1 MKKKVTILGVT
12 GSIGRQTIEVINA
25 NKDKF
30 EIVGIA
36 SKRNAE
42 LLKFFAEKFKV
53 PYVALYDRKD
63 LSFSYNPKLLYGR
76 EGLEELASLDTD
88 LVVISISGI
97 EAIYPT
103 KVAIENGK
111 KIAIATKEVIVAC
124 GELIKTWL
132 RKSKSIL
139 IPIDSEHSALFQLM
153 NAFKRKSIDKIFL
166 TASGGP
172 FWNKPKE
179 YIENA
184 TLEDVLKHP
193 TWNMGSKTT
202 IDSANLVNKALEV
215 IEAHFFF
222 NFKYESIKVLIHPQ
236 SLVHGMIELRDGSII
251 AHMAYPDMKIPI
263 QYALFYPERSNFK
276 WNLLN
281 LSDKKLEFYEVDL
294 ERYPALALAYEVGKK
309 GGVYPAIF
317 AIADEIVVGLFLNNL
332 IKFKEIVPLI
342 QYTMEAWNGFSKI
355 EDLSQLDIIINWVK
369 DIINKKLRGKAI

>member
-1 MKKKVTILGVT
+1 
-12 GSIGRQTIEVINA
+12 
-25 NKDKF
+25 
-30 EIVGIA
+30 
-36 SKRNAE
+36 
-42 LLKFFAEKFKV
+42 
-53 PYVALYDRKD
+53 
-63 LSFSYNPKLLYGR
+63 
-76 EGLEELASLDTD
+76 
-88 LVVISISGI
+88 
-97 EAIYPT
+97 
-103 KVAIENGK
+103 
-111 KIAIATKEVIVAC
+111 
-124 GELIKTWL
+124 
-132 RKSKSIL
+132 
-139 IPIDSEHSALFQLM
+139 DSEHSALFQLM

-317 AIADEIVVGLFLNNL
+317 AVADEIVVGLFLNNL

-355 EDLSQLDIIINWVK
+355 EDLSQLDIIMNWVK